1 MFVTTKGK
9 QNKKKTEHVM
19 KKYLKSAIFYQEKFA
34 LIFLIRANKIP
45 LNEIISKLCQ
55 KKKVDSGWI
64 GYKVLISTLQIKV
77 HND

>member
-1 MFVTTKGK
+1 MSLTTKEK

-55 KKKVDSGWI
+55 KKVDSGWI